1 MAEHQNRR
9 KYRVVGKIQIPKW
22 NKSRFELQ
30 LYCLTEQEIF
40 QESIFLSKKYETII
54 LTSSV
59 MQIKSG
65 N

>member
-9 KYRVVGKIQIPKW
+9 KYRVVGRIQILKW

-40 QESIFLSKKYETII
+40 QESIFLSKKYEMII